1 MRLRPARSVFHLILP
16 FIFFL
21 LAASSAVAQS
31 ADPVLAGLKG
41 VELGMELQ
49 NDTEARLGLTA
60 DRAYAAVEEEL
71 RKAGVRF
78 LPAPTQRMQ
87 VSSRMQRM
95 PKSYALLFFQVATVA
110 DEKLGGYAVDI
121 SFQLLDRVRLSRDSS
136 KETVA
141 SVYKGRHLVLMTGRG
156 NAEEAERRL
165 RSLARE
171 FAADFKSS
179 NPRVT
184 QNPRINKR

>member
-1 MRLRPARSVFHLILP
+1 LILP